1 VTSDSFYNTI
11 EHTADIG
18 IEVEAPDREGVFARS
33 ALAMFDMMFGLQSI
47 GRGETRRISVTG
59 EDLNELLVAWLNDLL
74 YVYSVEGVMFSDFSD
89 MVIGATS
96 FSALGLG
103 EIYDQRKHSAGLEI
117 KAATYHGL
125 SIRHVGGKWQARVIF
140 DI

>member
-1 VTSDSFYNTI
+1 
-11 EHTADIG
+11 
-18 IEVEAPDREGVFARS
+18 
-33 ALAMFDMMFGLQSI
+33 
-47 GRGETRRISVTG
+47 
-59 EDLNELLVAWLNDLL
+59 
-74 YVYSVEGVMFSDFSD
+74 VEGVMFSDFSD